1 MGTNLVAFAS
11 KERGQKRGSPYPKS
25 LSSLA
30 DRLELVRNSALLPR
44 LPAPC
49 DAHRVADWRVH
60 DVPYF

>member
-11 KERGQKRGSPYPKS
+11 EECGQKGNSPYPQS
-25 LSSLA
+25 PFGLV